1 MPAAPLA
8 LCKKT
13 AQDARNVHAGGEC
26 AEELRKPPPRRR
38 GAPPCVACT
47 ATQSDYARKDE
58 QEMFHPTGTRG
69 LECFALPM
77 PLTDAAYSAV
87 RTILP
92 NRRIAVRNGMAN
104 SVR

>member
-1 MPAAPLA
+1 MPEAPLA

-13 AQDARNVHAGGEC
+13 AQDARNVHAGGER
-26 AEELRKPPPRRR
+26 AEELRKLLPA
-38 GAPPCVACT
+38 APPCVACT

-87 RTILP
+87 RTISP